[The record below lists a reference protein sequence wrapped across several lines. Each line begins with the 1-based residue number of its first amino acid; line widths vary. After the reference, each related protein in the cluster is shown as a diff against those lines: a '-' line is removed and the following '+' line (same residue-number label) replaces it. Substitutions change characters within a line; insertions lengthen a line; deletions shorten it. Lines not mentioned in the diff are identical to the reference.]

1 MGEKP
6 LHELIFNVGAVA
18 PNAPTLTKTLNQAGH
33 SMVKVKPH
41 YYILRDIVSN
51 FNQWVPST
59 HFSSFTPQ
67 NS

>member
-33 SMVKVKPH
+33 SFGQGQTTLLYSQGHRKQFQPMGSQHP
-41 YYILRDIVSN
+41 
-51 FNQWVPST
+51 F
-59 HFSSFTPQ
+59 F
-67 NS
+67 